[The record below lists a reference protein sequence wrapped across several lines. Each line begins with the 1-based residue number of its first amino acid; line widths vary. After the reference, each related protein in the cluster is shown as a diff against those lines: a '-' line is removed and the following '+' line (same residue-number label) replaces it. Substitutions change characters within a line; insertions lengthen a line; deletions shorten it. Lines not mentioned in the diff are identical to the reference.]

1 MDLFAKLFYDLD
13 ATTSSKKKVQFLL
26 NYFRSAQEDDIPWAV
41 KLLSG
46 EKGKRVFPSALLRDT
61 LTDLADL
68 KSWLVEESYAV
79 VGDLAETLSLLS
91 EPYCSHKK
99 ASFSLAELCEKIL
112 PLLAKQTGEE
122 KKQWFIQEVL
132 PLEARQRFVLI
143 KVMTGGFRVG
153 LSRQGVTKA
162 LALWQEVS
170 EQEMTFR
177 LSGSLKNP
185 PTVLN
190 EILRGKQTQG
200 QHSQPYPF
208 YLASPLTQ
216 RTQGF
221 LLPILGGLNGSGME

>member
-1 MDLFAKLFYDLD
+1 M
-13 ATTSSKKKVQFLL
+13 
-26 NYFRSAQEDDIPWAV
+26 
-41 KLLSG
+41 G
-46 EKGKRVFPSALLRDT
+46 
-61 LTDLADL
+61 DL

-91 EPYCSHKK
+91 EPYCSHKR

-162 LALWQEVS
+162 LALWQEVT

-190 EILRGKQTQG
+190 EILRGQQTQG

-208 YLASPLTQ
+208 YLASPFDPKNIGLSPPDTWRAEWKWDGIRGQ
-216 RTQGF
+216 LVKRQGEAF
-221 LLPILGGLNGSGME
+221 LWSRGEDLITMAFPGSFAKPISPARRDGSRWRGFST